1 MSYVIMSMLS
11 HEFPKIP
18 SSFVLSY
25 VMYTARAIPPSET
38 SQDIPFISVYKE
50 LEVSKNI
57 NLHGELSAT
66 FSYSNLSFLVLRDD
80 NFEL

>member
-1 MSYVIMSMLS
+1 MSYVMMSMLS

-25 VMYTARAIPPSET
+25 VMYTARAIPPSDT

-50 LEVSKNI
+50 LEISKNI
-57 NLHGELSAT
+57 NYIWMENYQPP
-66 FSYSNLSFLVLRDD
+66 FPIRIYPFLC
-80 NFEL
+80 